1 MTTSDA
7 SRRYAKSA
15 DLFGRASRRLV
26 GGVNSPVRA
35 FKAVG
40 GNPVFVRRAA
50 GARLWDVDG
59 NEYIDLVGSW
69 GPAIVG
75 HAHPA
80 VVAAVQKAAADGL
93 SFGACCAAE
102 TELAEIICDAL
113 PAVEMLRFVSSGT
126 EACMSAIRLARAAT
140 GRSKIIKFVGCY
152 HGHADA
158 LLVSAG
164 SGAATFGTPNSAG
177 VPAACVQD
185 TLLAPYNDLAAVE
198 GIMTGQGG
206 EVAGIFVEPVAG
218 NMGYVP
224 PAGGFLE
231 GLRKLCDRHGSL
243 LVFDEVMTGFRVAW
257 GGYQRVCGVRP
268 DITTLGKVIGGGMPV
283 AAYGGPR
290 RIMEL
295 VSPLGPMYQAGT
307 LSGNPLGMA
316 AGSATL
322 NLCRAPGF
330 YETLEKRTLRLV
342 EGLKAAAAQAGIPI
356 QAGGQGGMLG
366 FFFSAN
372 PVRSF
377 ADAQQA
383 DHARFARFFR
393 AMLDRGVWLPPS
405 GYEAMFTSA
414 AHDEATIDQVI
425 AAAAESFRSV
435 A

>member
-1 MTTSDA
+1 M
-7 SRRYAKSA
+7 RSA
-15 DLFGRASRRLV
+15 ALFERASRRLV

-35 FKAVG
+35 CGAVG
-40 GNPVFVRRAA
+40 GEPLFVQRAA

-59 NEYIDLVGSW
+59 HEYIDLVGSW

-75 HAHPA
+75 HAHPRVVEA
-80 VVAAVQKAAADGL
+80 VRRAAGDGL

-102 TELAEIICDAL
+102 TELAELICDAL
-113 PAVEMLRFVSSGT
+113 PGMEMLRFVSSGT

-140 GRSKIIKFVGCY
+140 GRTKIVKFMGCY
-152 HGHADA
+152 HGHTDA

-177 VPAACVQD
+177 VPAASVQG

-198 GIMTGQGG
+198 RIMAEHGRD
-206 EVAGIFVEPVAG
+206 VAGIFVEPVAG
-218 NMGYVP
+218 NMGYVEP
-224 PAGGFLE
+224 LAGFLA
-231 GLRKLCDRHGSL
+231 GLRRVCDQYGSL

-257 GGYQRVCGVRP
+257 GGYQVTCGVRP
-268 DITTLGKVIGGGMPV
+268 HLTTLGKVIGGGMPV

-290 RIMEL
+290 GIMEL

-316 AGSATL
+316 AGLETL
-322 NLCRAPGF
+322 RICQEHGF
-330 YETLEKRTLRLV
+330 YARLA
-342 EGLKAAAAQAGIPI
+342 EMTRRLAAGLHERAAEAGVAV
-356 QAGGQGGMLG
+356 QTGAQGGMLG
-366 FFFSAN
+366 MFFSSQ
-372 PVRSF
+372 PVRNF

-383 DHARFARFFR
+383 DHERFARFFR

-405 GYEAMFTSA
+405 GYEALFVSA
-414 AHDEATIDQVI
+414 AHDDADIERVLG
-425 AAAAESFRSV
+425 AAAESLRSM